1 MLCEKCDAVVI
12 SICMYEMLICGN
24 AGENYMKCKYFWCVI
39 ILSHVI
45 IGYADSRRT
54 MEFNQERGMKDRRYE
69 RERPSC
75 VLSSLSFIMAS
86 RL

>member
-1 MLCEKCDAVVI
+1 MLCTGCDAVVI

-24 AGENYMKCKYFWCVI
+24 ADANYMKCKCFWCVI

-45 IGYADSRRT
+45 AGYADSRRT
-54 MEFNQERGMKDRRYE
+54 MEVNQERGMKDRRYE
-69 RERPSC
+69 CERASC
-75 VLSSLSFIMAS
+75 ALSSLSFIIAS